1 MSDIIN
7 QKISALFSKLV
18 TLVVG
23 TFLFNILTYGGNFSF
38 WYSAFSDLGSTTTP
52 QGEPNLI
59 SCLIFVAGFM
69 ICGMVLV
76 RISRLF
82 NQARQIRHHRA
93 KSQLCLL
100 GSIGCFIFVF
110 PHNINND
117 IHMIGA
123 AMFVAALWALGT
135 LILIE
140 SYNQLNKEQ
149 VLLLQAVLQITVLS
163 YAITYFAD
171 LPVKNIAQKFA
182 TFGLLIVLKI
192 STSAKIRTV
201 FAGFSLS
208 TNKQK

>member
-1 MSDIIN
+1 MVDIIN

-18 TLVVG
+18 VLVVG
-23 TFLFNILTYGGNFSF
+23 TFLFSILTYGGNFSF
-38 WYSAFSDLGSTTTP
+38 WYSAFSDLGSTITP
-52 QGEPNLI
+52 EGEANLF
-59 SCLIFVAGFM
+59 SCLIFVTGIL
-69 ICGMVLV
+69 ICGVVLF
-76 RISRLF
+76 RTGKLF
-82 NQARQIRHHRA
+82 DQAGQIWHHRT
-93 KSQLCLL
+93 KSRLCLL
-100 GSIGCFIFVF
+100 GSTGCFIFIF

-140 SYNQLNKEQ
+140 SYNQTKKEQ

-201 FAGFSLS
+201 FAGFSPS
-208 TNKQK
+208 FNKQK